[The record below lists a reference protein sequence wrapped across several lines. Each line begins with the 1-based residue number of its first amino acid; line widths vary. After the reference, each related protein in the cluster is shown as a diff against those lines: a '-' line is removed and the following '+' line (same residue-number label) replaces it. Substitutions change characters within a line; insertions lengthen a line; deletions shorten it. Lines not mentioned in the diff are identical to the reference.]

1 MEGKRTIG
9 QLFGNPGQL
18 PQSESFERKPQS
30 VSMPRKTDISN
41 ALSIAEA
48 GLHAEVRAIIVEARR
63 QIASTANA
71 ALVLAYWHIGRL
83 IVEKQGGAHKAAY
96 GDKLIQSLSAR
107 LSSEFGKG
115 FDPTNLRNMRS
126 FHLAFPM
133 CDTLCRELS
142 WSHYRLLMRIENAE
156 ARDYYHAE
164 ARRSLWS
171 VRELQRQIHSFH
183 YERLLS
189 ARGKRDKRHPVA
201 LPALAA
207 KESMVP
213 DDVIRDPVVL
223 EFLGLVPNADF
234 NETELESRLISH
246 LQRFLLELGRGFSF
260 VARQRRLTLDG
271 EHYHVDLVFYNYLL
285 RCFVLVDLKTR
296 PLRHEDLGQMMMY
309 VHYYERELMNPG
321 DNPPIGIVLCTDK
334 GADLV
339 RYTLSESD
347 KTIFAAKYSLVLP
360 TEEELLAEIR
370 RERVALEDAAMA
382 ANLPALAECQSSLRR
397 KTGKGK

>member
-1 MEGKRTIG
+1 MSRKQQAE
-9 QLFGNPGQL
+9 LELSGN
-18 PQSESFERKPQS
+18 ES
-30 VSMPRKTDISN
+30 
-41 ALSIAEA
+41 ALYS
-48 GLHAEVRAIIVEARR
+48 EVRAIVVEARR
-63 QIASTANA
+63 HVAATANS

-83 IVEKQGGAHKAAY
+83 IVEKQGGAGKAAY
-96 GDKLIQSLSAR
+96 GDKLVQSLSVR
-107 LSSEFGKG
+107 LSAEFGKG

-142 WSHYRLLMRIENAE
+142 WSHYRLLMRVENPE
-156 ARDYYHAE
+156 ARDYYHSE

-171 VRELQRQIHSFH
+171 VRELQRQINSFH

-189 ARGKRDKRHPVA
+189 VRPKTTAQEKA
-201 LPALAA
+201 LPAPTT
-207 KESMVP
+207 KERIAP
-213 DDVIRDPVVL
+213 DEVIRDPVVL
-223 EFLGLVPNADF
+223 EFLGLTPNSDF
-234 NETELESRLISH
+234 DETELERRLITH

-339 RYTLSESD
+339 RYTLSETD
-347 KTIFAAKYSLVLP
+347 KNIFAAKYRLVLP

-370 RERVALEDAAMA
+370 RERATLEDASIPDTPPARLLPSAPA
-382 ANLPALAECQSSLRR
+382 AKR
-397 KTGKGK
+397 KSKGKT

>member
-1 MEGKRTIG
+1 MFPMSRKQQAE
-9 QLFGNPGQL
+9 LELSGN
-18 PQSESFERKPQS
+18 ES
-30 VSMPRKTDISN
+30 
-41 ALSIAEA
+41 ALYS
-48 GLHAEVRAIIVEARR
+48 EVRAIVVEARR
-63 QIASTANA
+63 HVAATANS

-83 IVEKQGGAHKAAY
+83 MVEKQGGAGKAAY
-96 GDKLIQSLSAR
+96 GDKLVQSLSAR
-107 LSSEFGKG
+107 LSAEFGKG

-142 WSHYRLLMRIENAE
+142 WSHYRLLMRVENAE
-156 ARDYYHAE
+156 ARDYYHSE

-171 VRELQRQIHSFH
+171 VRELQRQINSFH

-189 ARGKRDKRHPVA
+189 VRSKTKARGKA
-201 LPALAA
+201 LPAPPT
-207 KESMVP
+207 KERIVP
-213 DDVIRDPVVL
+213 DEVIRDPVVL
-223 EFLGLVPNADF
+223 EFLGLTPNSDF
-234 NETELESRLISH
+234 DETELERRLITH

-339 RYTLSESD
+339 RYTLSETD
-347 KTIFAAKYSLVLP
+347 KNIFAAKYRLVLP
-360 TEEELLAEIR
+360 SEEELLAEIR
-370 RERVALEDAAMA
+370 RERDALEDASIP
-382 ANLPALAECQSSLRR
+382 NTSSPRLLPSVPPSKRNG
-397 KTGKGK
+397 TGKA